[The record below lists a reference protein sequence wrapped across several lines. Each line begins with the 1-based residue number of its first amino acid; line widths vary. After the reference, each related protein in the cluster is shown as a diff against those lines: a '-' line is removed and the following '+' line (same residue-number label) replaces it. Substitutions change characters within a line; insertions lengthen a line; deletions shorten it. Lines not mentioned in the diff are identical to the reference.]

1 AADVGGEVVKGAGTA
16 VLEDLTLDFP
26 PLKKEYTSNHPKAR
40 KTGELIGHLITTV
53 AGVLEMGGAVLGG
66 GAGVTLSGTGVLSPV
81 GVAVTAKSVALAGH
95 GAGVTYQ
102 GLSNTGETL
111 NELYQMFKSGG
122 SNSPTPKKPS
132 PQKPS
137 KPNGKPPEGK
147 GTGEG
152 APPNPP
158 RKLTLA
164 EKIKYRRPSKFRKG
178 VRDKVWDNAK
188 DSDGKVRDPLTK
200 KVMNK
205 EEPWDMGHKPGYEF
219 RKHQISAA
227 ERGISRKQF
236 LDEHNNPDHYVP
248 ELPSSNRSHKLED
261 DTDSYLGP

>member
-1 AADVGGEVVKGAGTA
+1 MMGQQMANELKYAADVGGEVVKGAGTA
-16 VLEDLTLDFP
+16 VLEVLTLDFP

-81 GVAVTAKSVALAGH
+81 GVAVTAESVALAGH

-122 SNSPTPKKPS
+122 SNSPPPKTPS

-137 KPNGKPPEGK
+137 KPNGNFAWGGGYGK
-147 GTGEG
+147 YSI
-152 APPNPP
+152 NNIIF
-158 RKLTLA
+158 K
-164 EKIKYRRPSKFRKG
+164 KRP
-178 VRDKVWDNAK
+178 
-188 DSDGKVRDPLTK
+188 
-200 KVMNK
+200 
-205 EEPWDMGHKPGYEF
+205 
-219 RKHQISAA
+219 
-227 ERGISRKQF
+227 
-236 LDEHNNPDHYVP
+236 
-248 ELPSSNRSHKLED
+248 
-261 DTDSYLGP
+261 